1 MNHKRQSLYF
11 CIALISTSL
20 LAPVCMAAEEDSSD
34 KILLGC
40 RFKHRD
46 TDWADGKYKRVHVA
60 GQTNPATGNTGDLRL
75 MNLYTDSTAL
85 RQTFS
90 MTWYGYS
97 SSLKKNYWAI
107 SPQFQA
113 TCTQNQESAH
123 NARTCNNY
131 TYIYLTYD
139 DGYYVISDFGGG
151 SNAWKAP
158 SDSNATGFL
167 TSASFNSTD
176 PLSVRRRFHWSIYG
190 CTNLQG
196 QAKSPAS

>member
-1 MNHKRQSLYF
+1 
-11 CIALISTSL
+11 
-20 LAPVCMAAEEDSSD
+20 
-34 KILLGC
+34 
-40 RFKHRD
+40 
-46 TDWADGKYKRVHVA
+46 
-60 GQTNPATGNTGDLRL
+60 